1 MKPVNWLSFSNRK
14 LKQDNIF
21 TFGIPAGESKTGV
34 VTCPNVGACAA
45 GCYAKQGF
53 YVMPNVAGKQ
63 EARLRLA
70 LSPDFVDVIDEE
82 IKRRRVKRMRIHDS
96 GDFFSVEYTNRWLE
110 IIRRNPGVTFYA
122 YTKMVR
128 FFKAREKILPKN
140 FHVIF
145 SSGGTQDALINRE
158 SDRHSVVFASESALK
173 RARYSNAFHSDRP
186 SLAGK
191 KRIGLVYHGAP
202 SREWVTA

>member
-1 MKPVNWLSFSNRK
+1 MINYLSFTNSK
-14 LKQDNIF
+14 LKADDIF
-21 TFGIPAGESKTGV
+21 TWGIPAGKSKTGR
-34 VTCPNVGACAA
+34 VTCPAAGACAT

-53 YVMPNVAGKQ
+53 YVMPNVAASQ
-63 EARLRLA
+63 ERRLA
-70 LSPDFVDVIDEE
+70 LSLTDEFVDVIDAE
-82 IKRRRVKRMRIHDS
+82 IKRRGVQRMRIHDS
-96 GDFFSVEYTNRWLE
+96 GDFYSWKYLSACIAIVT
-110 IIRRNPGVTFYA
+110 RNPGVKFYA

-128 FFKAREKILPKN
+128 LFKSIASEMPPN

-145 SSGGTQDALINRE
+145 SEGGTQDALIDTS
-158 SDRHSVVFASESALK
+158 SDRHSRVFASRSALK
-173 RARYSNAFHSDRP
+173 RAKYSDASESDRP